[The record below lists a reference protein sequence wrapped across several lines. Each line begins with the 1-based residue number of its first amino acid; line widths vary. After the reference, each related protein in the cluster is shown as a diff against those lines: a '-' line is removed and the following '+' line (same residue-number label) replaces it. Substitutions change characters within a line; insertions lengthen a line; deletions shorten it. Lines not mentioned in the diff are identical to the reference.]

1 MILILYNVSLSCSKC
16 SIIIDVLMFVYL
28 KAHKI
33 ILTELEI
40 IVFYF
45 QSFTR
50 INSGIGMNS
59 ISNIDFIRA
68 RRLSS

>member
-1 MILILYNVSLSCSKC
+1 MILILYNVSLICSKC

-50 INSGIGMNS
+50 INSGIGLN
-59 ISNIDFIRA
+59 
-68 RRLSS
+68 